1 MFGFLRPGGSSGA
14 RVERMAARD
23 AIAKVNAGE
32 MVLIDVREAMEL
44 RSTGRAQGAL
54 HVPLAAL
61 RMKCDPSSPECLK
74 EFKQGKPIGIYC
86 ASGARSSGAGQMLL
100 QLGHTQVY
108 NLGGFYEWQSS
119 GGKVVR

>member
-1 MFGFLRPGGSSGA
+1 
-14 RVERMAARD
+14 
-23 AIAKVNAGE
+23 
-32 MVLIDVREAMEL
+32 
-44 RSTGRAQGAL
+44 
-54 HVPLAAL
+54 VPLAAL

>member
-1 MFGFLRPGGSSGA
+1 MFGFLRSGSSSGA

-23 AIAKVNAGE
+23 AIAKVATGE
-32 MVLIDVREAMEL
+32 IVLVDVREGMEL
-44 RSTGRAQGAL
+44 RASGRAQGAV

-100 QLGHTQVY
+100 QMGHTAVY
-108 NLGGFYEWQSS
+108 NLGGFYEWQSA

>member
-1 MFGFLRPGGSSGA
+1 MFGFLRQGGAGGA
-14 RVERMAARD
+14 RVERMAAKD
-23 AIAKVNAGE
+23 AIAKVAAGE
-32 MVLIDVREAMEL
+32 MVLIDVREGMEL
-44 RSTGRAQGAL
+44 RSSGKAQGAL

-100 QLGHTQVY
+100 KLGHASVF
-108 NLGGFYEWQSS
+108 NLGSLYEWQAA